1 MRPNGGNTM
10 RILAVLSLITA
21 TIFSPMMTTKAEAQC
36 LLCGVVGFA
45 LGSASN
51 DEQAGASSGSKVI
64 YVAPHIGE
72 RIGDPLEVRI
82 VAKRF
87 SFGDSRYRSSTGAQ
101 FASLRA
107 LFQNAVP
114 EHENFTLLE
123 IMRVVDHQA
132 HGAAVF
138 WFAYIENEKMKPLSE
153 LSSN

>member
-1 MRPNGGNTM
+1 M
-10 RILAVLSLITA
+10 RILVVLSLIT
-21 TIFSPMMTTKAEAQC
+21 TFFSPMMATKAEAQC

-51 DEQAGASSGSKVI
+51 DEQAGTSSGSNVI

-72 RIGDPLEVRI
+72 RIADPLAVRI

-87 SFGDSRYRSSTGAQ
+87 SFGDGQYRGMTGAQ

-123 IMRVVDHQA
+123 IMRVVDHRY
-132 HGAAVF
+132 HEAAVI
-138 WFAYIENEKMKPLSE
+138 WFAYIENEKMRPLSDVK
-153 LSSN
+153 